1 MKKLV
6 FIVISLL
13 LSACGGAIPDSE
25 KAPSAVIDP
34 AVAALSDTIGNP
46 DTVLYSAMLPP
57 DRARAAADDY
67 NPSTGKWFEAENG
80 LNLIASYSS
89 GVVRAGT
96 EAGAAIGQIPEG
108 RSVRFQIT
116 RRDDAGKRLELIE
129 EYTADVTNTVN
140 GRVDFSHKMPEQPN
154 VNYLLSVEVI
164 SAEGAVED
172 TLLSPLFV
180 PPNELNARLTVKPPA
195 KGAETAE
202 LTLYNAGPND
212 LFLGYGYTM
221 YRSEPAGWTLVPI
234 EGAVPSI
241 GIVIPPGE
249 SFHEKISLPSDL
261 APGSYRIVK
270 PFEGHMTEISVDLAA
285 DFEIR

>member
-34 AVAALSDTIGNP
+34 AVAALSDTVGNP
-46 DTVLYSAMLPP
+46 DKVLYSAMLPP
-57 DRARAAADDY
+57 DRARAAADEY
-67 NPSTGKWFEAENG
+67 NQSTGKWFEAENG
-80 LNLIASYSS
+80 WNLISSYSS
-89 GVVRAGT
+89 EVIRAGT

-116 RRDDAGKRLELIE
+116 RRDDAGKRLELIK

-140 GRVDFSHKMPEQPN
+140 GRVDFSHQMPRRPN
-154 VNYLLSVEVI
+154 VNYLLSVEII

-195 KGAETAE
+195 KGAETAA

-221 YRSEPAGWTLVPI
+221 YRSEPAGWTLVPLEI
-234 EGAVPSI
+234 ELPAI
-241 GIVIPPGE
+241 GIHVKPGE
-249 SFHEKISLPSDL
+249 SFQENFSLPPNL
-261 APGSYRIVK
+261 KPGTYRIVK
-270 PFEGHMTEISVDLAA
+270 GFEGHMTDVSVKLAA
-285 DFEIR
+285 DFEIL